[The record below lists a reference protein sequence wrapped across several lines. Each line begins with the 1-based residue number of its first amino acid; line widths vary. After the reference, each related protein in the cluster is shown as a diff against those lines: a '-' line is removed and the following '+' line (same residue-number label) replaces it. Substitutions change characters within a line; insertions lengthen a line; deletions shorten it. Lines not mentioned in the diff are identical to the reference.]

1 MASRTTQP
9 VLSRARSNG
18 SSRNTD
24 SAARLPG
31 EARHPSCTGAS
42 REHSNT
48 PARKRAPVRPA
59 P

>member
-1 MASRTTQP
+1 M
-9 VLSRARSNG
+9 LSRARSND

-31 EARHPSCTGAS
+31 EARHPLCTDAS
-42 REHSNT
+42 REYSNT
-48 PARKRAPVRPA
+48 PARKPAHDRPA